1 MSRSTVATVTGR
13 SRGPRR
19 SSRGFTLVEMLV
31 VIGVTSLLI
40 SILLP
45 SISAAQRQ
53 AERVACAANLRSIG
67 QAYALY
73 TGESKGR
80 YPHVN
85 TLIGPNG
92 PWGRPAVTPA
102 IPIGRPDG
110 IAVVLSQGYLPD
122 PRVLYCPGGEGADDN
137 STATTGNK
145 NGAGIDNLAFWT
157 IAKNS
162 PGNAWDPGPGPA
174 GMHQTG
180 YAIWANWIERFEATN
195 DVRQN
200 WFASGL
206 KEKADRVIAS
216 DHMMRGGADFE
227 AWNGHLLKTRKIVG
241 TVHPPATPPKQTPP
255 NDPNPGDTVNFA
267 GGNVLY
273 NDGSVVWKGTTEVV
287 WRMGPPR
294 DAFGFH
300 VFW

>member
-13 SRGPRR
+13 SRGPRCWR
-19 SSRGFTLVEMLV
+19 RGFTLVEMLV
-31 VIGVTSLLI
+31 VIGLTALLI

-45 SISAAQRQ
+45 SLGAAQRQ
-53 AERVACAANLRSIG
+53 AERVACAANLRNIG

-92 PWGRPAVTPA
+92 PWGRPDVTPA
-102 IPIGRPDG
+102 IPVGRPDG
-110 IAVVLSQGYLPD
+110 IACVLSQGYLPD

-137 STATTGNK
+137 STASTGNK
-145 NGAGIDNLAFWT
+145 NGAGIDNLKFWAEGKRT
-157 IAKNS
+157 
-162 PGNAWDPGPGPA
+162 GVWDPGPGPA

-180 YAIWANWIERFEATN
+180 YAIWANWFERFEDTG
-195 DVRQN
+195 DIRQN

-206 KEKADRVIAS
+206 KEKGDRILAS
-216 DHMMRGGADFE
+216 DHMVRGAADFE
-227 AWNGHLLKTRKIVG
+227 AWNGHLLKTRRIVG
-241 TVHPPATPPKQTPP
+241 TAPMPNYPA
-255 NDPNPGDTVNFA
+255 DPNPNDTVNFA

>member
-1 MSRSTVATVTGR
+1 MTKTLPITRPCRT
-13 SRGPRR
+13 RGAAGAV
-19 SSRGFTLVEMLV
+19 RGFTLVEILV
-31 VIGVTSLLI
+31 VIGVISLLI

-45 SISAAQRQ
+45 SINAAQRSAQ
-53 AERVACAANLRSIG
+53 RVACAANLRTIG

-92 PWGRPAVTPA
+92 PWGRPTVPVTP
-102 IPIGRPDG
+102 PLPVGRPDG
-110 IAVVLSQGYLPD
+110 IACVVSQGYLPD
-122 PRVLYCPGGEGADDN
+122 VRVLYCPGGERIREN

-145 NGAGIDNLAFWT
+145 NGAGIDNLAFWN

-162 PGNAWDPGPGPA
+162 AGNSWDPGPGPG

-180 YAIWANWIERFEATN
+180 YAIWANWIERFEATG
-195 DVRQN
+195 DIRQN

-206 KEKADRVIAS
+206 KEKGDRVLAS
-216 DHMMRGGADFE
+216 DHMMRGAADFE
-227 AWNGHLLKTRKIVG
+227 DWNGHPLKVRKIVG
-241 TVHPPATPPKQTPP
+241 TVPMTNYPA
-255 NDPNPGDTVNFA
+255 DPDPDNTVNFS

-273 NDGSVVWKGTTEVV
+273 NDGSVVWKGTTETVF
-287 WRMGPPR
+287 RMR
-294 DAFGFH
+294 HETGFD